1 MISYSTTFHS
11 ATLIRALCV
20 HCSGNFLTHT
30 QKKESYI
37 TEFIVNG
44 GNLHETECN
53 HAHSDRR
60 TVTLA

>member
-1 MISYSTTFHS
+1 MIRFIQQPLYVPCASTVVV
-11 ATLIRALCV
+11 I
-20 HCSGNFLTHT
+20 FLTHT

-53 HAHSDRR
+53 HAHSDQR